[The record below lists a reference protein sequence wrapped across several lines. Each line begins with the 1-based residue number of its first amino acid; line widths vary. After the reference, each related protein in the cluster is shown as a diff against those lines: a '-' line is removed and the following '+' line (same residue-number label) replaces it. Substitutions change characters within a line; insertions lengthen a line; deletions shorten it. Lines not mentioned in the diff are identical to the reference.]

1 MVGFGDESWSE
12 LTYPPLT
19 ILRRD
24 VKGLSAKAVGMLFEK
39 INTGVAISHDCYA
52 DVELVVRKSTK
63 MLDNGPFGD
72 KAAAPDSVVLT
83 KRRETQ
89 TKVGRD
95 ISGLRSLSTIPERLG
110 QNCMRREFGR
120 NLSSSE

>member
-1 MVGFGDESWSE
+1 MLAIQNALRRYRPPAVLAGGNRITHYLMKTLRELGIDSPGAITEVGLGDESWSE

-52 DVELVVRKSTK
+52 DVELVVRKSSK

-83 KRRETQ
+83 
-89 TKVGRD
+89 
-95 ISGLRSLSTIPERLG
+95 
-110 QNCMRREFGR
+110 
-120 NLSSSE
+120 

>member
-72 KAAAPDSVVLT
+72 KAAAPGFGCTD

-89 TKVGRD
+89 TKDRTFQGCDLFPLYRNVLGR
-95 ISGLRSLSTIPERLG
+95 IA
-110 QNCMRREFGR
+110 
-120 NLSSSE
+120 